1 MPKEESLDNYIN
13 DLTINDINYLINSLK
28 AIEFDNFKEGVIT
41 EISGYIPMFK
51 FEYELKLMQDLQKLG
66 ITNVFDE
73 NKADLSNLTSS
84 DAYITD
90 AKHKSNIELSNEGIK
105 ASSATFVG
113 GAGNIVG
120 GFDYIYDV
128 PVEKIDLT
136 FDKPYMFLIRDKE
149 SNEIWF
155 MGTVYE
161 PYEYKSITEE

>member
-1 MPKEESLDNYIN
+1 MIQ
-13 DLTINDINYLINSLK
+13 
-28 AIEFDNFKEGVIT
+28 G
-41 EISGYIPMFK
+41 
-51 FEYELKLMQDLQKLG
+51 LQKLR

-90 AKHKSNIELSNEGIK
+90 AKHKSNIEFSNEGIK
-105 ASSATFVG
+105 ASSATFIG

-161 PYEYKSITEE
+161 PYEYISITEE